1 MTQNREL
8 ATTKE
13 LRVIDGGMLE
23 STVRRLPRRRVALLL
38 HPEPLKRQIIREAV
52 SSEFEVVEAT
62 TAADGL
68 ELLSTGDVDLV
79 IADASFCGKPLL
91 DVVAR
96 EGLSGRCVFLSSPSS
111 VNRLID
117 GFSRGHAFGVVYDT
131 ENHQDLKHQIAR
143 LVNPRTAT
151 RHTASNLILETE
163 IEGRSLACPV
173 VDISNYGCAIWMQAR
188 PAQEPLFPGTF
199 LSRIRLT
206 QDGVTLLENTSG
218 VVRHLDVQGRSADG
232 IVFRAGIEFVPA
244 ETGAARHAEESV
256 IHDRVVIAA
265 SLKAALRPQSAG
277 VHLNAPGFEQK
288 RIHASQ
294 GTVEFDSSLLRLT
307 IDRAPN
313 WEPGDVCRAVF
324 ELGGTQHV
332 FWSSILAATVEDDAT
347 ILNLTMPKTLTARR
361 CRNTQ
366 RFKPPGDQ
374 PVSMSLTCPF
384 QSDELEASAVDI
396 TASGVALRIDGSA
409 HLLPIGSLIPAVT
422 LTFPHGAR
430 FTGRAR
436 VRSLHPIQAG
446 ETSAL
451 KCGIEFIN
459 LHPVERAELADYVV
473 RCVRPEVSSGLDSNF
488 EEIWSFLKESGFL
501 YPEKLKHLNEDEIRK
516 SMSELLDRPNDVF
529 KTWICK
535 VQERIVA
542 HISAIRL
549 FDSTWGVQHLAAA
562 PHRDGLS
569 RARLLNMALT
579 EYCEQHPEIE
589 WVRICYR
596 PTNQWPARVFGTYA
610 QKMVDRELSEL
621 RTLSYLV
628 APTRGVAESTIREIT
643 VRPFEPEDLT
653 AIEAYF
659 VSRRRSIQ
667 LRSTNISNEG
677 ILLDQVNRAYQ
688 RFGLFRRREVLVAE
702 RRGGLV
708 GFALAEISSPGLN
721 FSELTNTASIH
732 LLEEDPRVLGSLA
745 AATRAL
751 YRAAGRDECIVLAD
765 EELVP
770 SMLDYGFSKQKEYC
784 CWTWNR
790 SLWRRF
796 YEHSVRAFG

>member
-8 ATTKE
+8 AAASE
-13 LRVIDGGMLE
+13 LHVIHGGLQE
-23 STVRRLPRRRVALLL
+23 STVRPLPRRRVALVL
-38 HPEPLKRQIIREAV
+38 HPERLKRQLIGEAI
-52 SSEFEVVEAT
+52 SDQFEVVEAT

-68 ELLSTGDVDLV
+68 ELVPTGNLDLV

-96 EGLSGRCVFLSSPSS
+96 AGLSGRCIFLSSPSS

-131 ENHQDLKHQIAR
+131 ENQQDLQQQIAKI
-143 LVNPRTAT
+143 VHPRAAT
-151 RHTASNLILETE
+151 RHAASNVILQAE
-163 IEGRSLACPV
+163 IDGRVLACPV

-199 LSRIRLT
+199 LSKLRLT
-206 QDGVTLLENTSG
+206 QDGVTLLEGTSG
-218 VVRHLDVQGRSADG
+218 VIRHLEVSHRSADR
-232 IVFRAGIEFVPA
+232 IVFCAGVEFILT
-244 ETGAARHAEESV
+244 ETGADHPAEESV
-256 IHDRVVIAA
+256 IHDPVIIAA
-265 SLKAALRPQSAG
+265 SLRAALRAQSAG
-277 VHLNAPGFEQK
+277 VYLNTPGFEQE
-288 RIHASQ
+288 RIHADQ
-294 GTVEFDSSLLRLT
+294 GTVEFDASLLRLS
-307 IDRAPN
+307 IDRIPN
-313 WEPGDVCRAVF
+313 WEPGDVCRGVF

-332 FWSSILAATVEDDAT
+332 FWSSILAAMVEDGAT
-347 ILNLTMPKTLTARR
+347 ILNLTMPRTLTARR

-366 RFKPPGDQ
+366 RFKPPRDQ

-384 QSDELEASAVDI
+384 QPDELKTNAIDI
-396 TASGVALRIDGSA
+396 TASGVAFRIDGSKQ
-409 HLLPIGSLIPAVT
+409 LLPIGSLIPEVT

-430 FTGRAR
+430 FTGKAR
-436 VRSLHPIQAG
+436 VRSLHPTEAEG
-446 ETSAL
+446 ASSL
-451 KCGIEFIN
+451 KCGIELIN

-488 EEIWSFLKESGFL
+488 EEIWSFLKSSGFL

-516 SMSELLDRPNDVF
+516 SMTALLARPNDVS

-535 VQERIVA
+535 VQDRTVA

-562 PHRDGLS
+562 PHREGIS

-579 EYCEQHPEIE
+579 EYCEQHPEIQ

-628 APTRGVAESTIREIT
+628 ASTREAPEPPAREIT

-659 VSRRRSIQ
+659 VSKRRSIQ
-667 LRSTNISNEG
+667 LRSTDISHEG
-677 ILLDQVNRAYQ
+677 ISLDQVNRAYQ
-688 RFGLFRRREVLVAE
+688 RFGLFRKREVLVAE
-702 RRGGLV
+702 RRGDVV

-721 FSELTNTASIH
+721 FSELTNSASIH
-732 LLEEDPRVLGSLA
+732 LLEEDPRVLGSLTGA
-745 AATRAL
+745 ARAL
-751 YRAAGRDECIVLAD
+751 YRDAGRDECIVLAD

-770 SMLDYGFSKQKEYC
+770 SLLDYGFSKQKEYC
-784 CWTWNR
+784 CWTWHR